1 MASNSLGLDKPPSA
15 CRVVVAMSGGV
26 DSSAVAAMLKDEGYD
41 VVGLTMRLYDPVKE
55 AEQCSRTCCAGKD
68 IRDAQRVAD
77 AIGIPHYVV
86 DFEEIFRRDVIE
98 PFADSYARGET
109 PIPCIEC
116 NRTVKFRDLL
126 ETCREL
132 DGDLLVTGHYVRHC
146 LTPDGAQLWRGSDK
160 QRDQSYFLYSI
171 TYEQLMR
178 MRFPLG
184 EMDKAET
191 RAIAARFNLPVA
203 SKPDSQD
210 ICFVPDGD
218 YARLVERL
226 RPEAGEPGDIVDG
239 DGRVLGHH
247 RGIVHYTIG
256 QRRGLGIGGGEPLY
270 VIRLDAE
277 NRRVIVGPHEALACS
292 SITVREVNWLGG
304 PVGKGEGRHVTVKVR
319 STREPVPAIVYLNGQ
334 DEAWVKLA
342 CPEMGVAP
350 GQACVFYEGDRL
362 LGGGSIDQGR

>member
-1 MASNSLGLDKPPSA
+1 
-15 CRVVVAMSGGV
+15 MSGGV
-26 DSSAVAAMLKDEGYD
+26 DSSAVAAMLRDEGYD
-41 VVGLTMRLYDPVKE
+41 VVGLTMRLYDPGRDI
-55 AEQCSRTCCAGKD
+55 EQCSRTCCAGKD

-86 DFEEIFRRDVIE
+86 DYEEAFRRDVIE

-109 PIPCIEC
+109 PIPCIDC

-126 ETCREL
+126 ETCRDL
-132 DGDLLVTGHYVRHC
+132 GGDLLVTGHYVRHR
-146 LTPDGAQLWRGSDK
+146 LMPGGAQLWRGSDK
-160 QRDQSYFLYSI
+160 KRDQSYFLFPI
-171 TYEQLMR
+171 THEQLAR

-218 YARLVERL
+218 YAALIERM
-226 RPEAGEPGDIVDG
+226 RPEACEPGEIVHD
-239 DGRVLGHH
+239 DGRVLGRH

-277 NRRVIVGPHEALACS
+277 NRRVIVGPREALACS
-292 SITVREVNWLGG
+292 SIAVRAVNWLGDST
-304 PVGKGEGRHVTVKVR
+304 GEGEGVRAGVKVR
-319 STREPVPAIVYLNGQ
+319 STREPVPAIVYPDGQ
-334 DEAWVKLA
+334 GRASVKLER
-342 CPEMGVAP
+342 PEEGVAP
-350 GQACVFYEGDRL
+350 GQACVFYDGDRL
-362 LGGGSIDQGR
+362 LGGGWIEQGE